1 MTFDKAHAISVAI
14 TLGRAVEGLAHT
26 VGPWPDDKHQFAV
39 IDNNNLEVVAKADN
53 AFDAARAFLDA
64 ERATENERRG
74 NA

>member
-26 VGPWPDDKHQFAV
+26 VGPWPDGFAV
-39 IDNNNLEVVAKADN
+39 IDNDNLEVVAKADN

>member
-1 MTFDKAHAISVAI
+1 MTFGKAHAISVAI

-26 VGPWPDDKHQFAV
+26 VGPWPDGFAV
-39 IDNNNLEVVAKADN
+39 IDNDDWSIVAKADN

>member
-1 MTFDKAHAISVAI
+1 MTFDQAHAISVAI

-26 VGPWPDDKHQFAV
+26 VGPWPDGFAV
-39 IDNNNLEVVAKADN
+39 IDNDDWSIVAKADN